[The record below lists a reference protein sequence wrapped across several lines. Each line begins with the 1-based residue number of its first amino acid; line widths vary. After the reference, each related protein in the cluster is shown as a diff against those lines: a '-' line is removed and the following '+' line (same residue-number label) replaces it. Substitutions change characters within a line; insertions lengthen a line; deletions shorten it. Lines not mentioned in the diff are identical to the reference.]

1 MNILQI
7 DTAGRR
13 RLKQFLDLPFRIYR
27 DIPQWAP
34 PLDPD
39 ARLMLDRRRHPF
51 YRHSDAAFFLALAD
65 DGNPIGRLAV
75 LDPLRD
81 NDYNKER
88 TAFYYLFECED
99 DRAAAQGLFKAA
111 FGWARASS
119 PSIAALAARRCC
131 SARRTKA

>member
-27 DIPQWAP
+27 DMPQWAP

-65 DGNPIGRLAV
+65 DGNPIGRLAHADLV
-75 LDPLRD
+75 QVGTDHIVH
-81 NDYNKER
+81 Y
-88 TAFYYLFECED
+88 AFAEAVRSE
-99 DRAAAQGLFKAA
+99 
-111 FGWARASS
+111 
-119 PSIAALAARRCC
+119 
-131 SARRTKA
+131 